1 MTDVEFLTIGRIISP
16 WGINGDFKVQVL
28 TDFPERFDQKQEI
41 FLDGNALTVERSRP
55 YKSGFIVK
63 LSSIDSIDDV
73 EKVRGKYME
82 VPLDQNVLEE
92 GQYFHFQII
101 GLDVYTDEG
110 RLLGKVTDIFPAGG
124 SDIYIVDGESGEI
137 LIPAIKNVIRSID
150 LINKRI
156 IVKLLKGLL

>member
-16 WGINGDFKVQVL
+16 WGIKGDFKVQVL
-28 TDFPERFDQKQEI
+28 TDFPERFDRKQKV

-82 VPLDQNVLEE
+82 VPLDQDVLEE

-101 GLDVYTDEG
+101 GLEVYTEEG
-110 RLLGKVTDIFPAGG
+110 LLLGKVKDISPAGG
-124 SDIYIVDGESGEI
+124 SDIYIVDGEAGEI
-137 LIPAIKNVIRSID
+137 LIPAIKDVIKSID
-150 LINKRI
+150 LKSGRI
-156 IVKLLKGLL
+156 IVKLIEGLL

>member
-1 MTDVEFLTIGRIISP
+1 MTDGEFLTIGRIISP
-16 WGINGDFKVQVL
+16 WGIKGDFKVQVL
-28 TDFPERFDQKQEI
+28 TDFPERFDRKQKI
-41 FLDGNALTVERSRP
+41 FLDDNELTVERSRP

-73 EKVRGKYME
+73 EKVCGKYLE
-82 VPLDQNVLEE
+82 VPLDQDVLEE

-101 GLDVYTDEG
+101 GLEVYTDEG

-124 SDIYIVDGESGEI
+124 SDIYIVGDESREI
-137 LIPAIKNVIRSID
+137 LIPAIKDVIKSID

-156 IVKLLKGLL
+156 IVKLIEGLL